1 MMEISDVQEILASI
15 KAEVAKTVVG
25 YEDVVDILLA
35 AMLSGGHVLIEGP
48 VGIGKTTLAK
58 TFAQAIGGTFKRI
71 QMTPDLLP
79 ADVLG
84 VNVFNQADGS
94 WELKRGPVFS
104 NVLLIDELNRASPK
118 VQSAFLEVMQEKQ
131 VSIEGETLFLEL
143 PFMALATQVPNTGTG
158 TYLLTD
164 VQLDRFGFKI
174 DLTYPED
181 DVELRVLRDIDII
194 ESTDVESVV
203 STEMVKSLSER
214 VMEVFVHERVQSYI
228 VSIVLWL
235 RGNPAV
241 MSGPS
246 TRASIWLLK
255 GSRALALVNGRDYVI
270 PDDVKHLAN
279 SILTHRVELT
289 SMARAQETSVIQLVK
304 EALDS
309 VPVPKEKDLSED
321 K

>member
-1 MMEISDVQEILASI
+1 MEISEVQEILASI
-15 KAEVAKTVVG
+15 KAEVAKTVIG
-25 YEDVVDILLA
+25 FEDVTDILLT

-48 VGIGKTTLAK
+48 PGIGKTTLAK
-58 TFAQAIGGTFKRI
+58 TFAQAIGGSFKRI

-84 VNVFNQADGS
+84 VNVYNQGDGS
-94 WELKRGPVFS
+94 WELKRGPVFC

-131 VSIEGETLFLEL
+131 VSIEGETLQLEL
-143 PFMALATQVPNTGTG
+143 PFMALATQVPNTGAG
-158 TYLLTD
+158 TYLLTN
-164 VQLDRFGFKI
+164 VQLDRFGYKL

-181 DVELRVLRDIDII
+181 SVELRVLSEIDRI
-194 ESTDVESVV
+194 ESADVESVV
-203 STEMVKSLSER
+203 STGMLISLSDR
-214 VMEVFVHERVQSYI
+214 ARKVFVHERVQSYI

-235 RGNPAV
+235 RGNPSV

-246 TRASIWLLK
+246 ARGSIWLLK

-279 SILTHRVELT
+279 CILTHRMELT
-289 SMARAQETSVIQLVK
+289 SMARSQEILVNGLIK
-304 EALDS
+304 EAIDR
-309 VPVPKEKDLSED
+309 VPVPKEVKPH
-321 K
+321 

>member
-35 AMLSGGHVLIEGP
+35 AMLSGGPVLIEGP

-84 VNVFNQADGS
+84 VNVYNQADGS
-94 WELKRGPVFS
+94 WELKRGPVFC

-131 VSIEGETLFLEL
+131 VSIEGETLPLEL
-143 PFMALATQVPNTGTG
+143 PFMALATQVPNTGAG

-164 VQLDRFGFKI
+164 VQLDRFGFKLE
-174 DLTYPED
+174 LTYPED
-181 DVELRVLRDIDII
+181 AVELKVLRGIDRI
-194 ESTDVESVV
+194 ESTEVESVV
-203 STEMVKSLSER
+203 TTETVVSLSER
-214 VMEVFVHERVQSYI
+214 VKEVFVHEKVQSYI

-279 SILTHRVELT
+279 STLTHRIELT
-289 SMARAQETSVIQLVK
+289 SMARAQEINVKQLVS
-304 EALDS
+304 EVLDN
-309 VPVPKEKDLSED
+309 VPVPKNYDNIQL
-321 K
+321 

>member
-1 MMEISDVQEILASI
+1 MMEISKVQEILAAI
-15 KAEVAKTVVG
+15 KAEVAKTVIG
-25 YEDVVDILLA
+25 YEDVIDILLT

-48 VGIGKTTLAK
+48 AGIGKTTLAK
-58 TFAQAIGGTFKRI
+58 TFAQAIGGSFKRI

-84 VNVFNQADGS
+84 VNVYNQADGS
-94 WELKRGPVFS
+94 WELKRGPVFC

-131 VSIEGETLFLEL
+131 VSIEGETLSLEL

-164 VQLDRFGFKI
+164 VQLDRFGFKL
-174 DLTYPED
+174 DLTYPGKS
-181 DVELRVLRDIDII
+181 VELKVLSEIDRI
-194 ESTDVESVV
+194 ESADVESVV
-203 STEMVKSLSER
+203 TTETVVSLSER
-214 VMEVFVHERVQSYI
+214 AREVFVHERVQSYI

-255 GSRALALVNGRDYVI
+255 GARALALVNGRDYVI

-279 SILTHRVELT
+279 SVLTHRVELT
-289 SMARAQETSVIQLVK
+289 SMARAQETSVTQLVR
-304 EALDS
+304 EALNS
-309 VPVPKEKDLSED
+309 VPVPTEIKP
-321 K
+321 

>member
-1 MMEISDVQEILASI
+1 MEISEVQEILASI
-15 KAEVAKTVVG
+15 KAEVARTVVG

-48 VGIGKTTLAK
+48 AGIGKTTLAK
-58 TFAQAIGGTFKRI
+58 TFAQAIGGSFKRI

-84 VNVFNQADGS
+84 VNVYNQNTGD

-104 NVLLIDELNRASPK
+104 NVLLVDELNRASPK

-131 VSIEGETLFLEL
+131 ISIEGETLVLSP
-143 PFMALATQVPNTGTG
+143 PFMVLATQVPNTGSG

-164 VQLDRFGFKI
+164 VQLDRFGFKL

-181 DVELRVLRDIDII
+181 SVELQVLSDIDRI
-194 ESTDVESVV
+194 ESNHVEAVV
-203 STEMVKSLSER
+203 SPEMVGSLSER
-214 VMEVFVHERVQSYI
+214 VKQVFVHERVQSYI
-228 VSIVLWL
+228 VGLVLWL

-241 MSGPS
+241 LSGPS
-246 TRASIWLLK
+246 TRASIWLMK
-255 GSRALALVNGRDYVI
+255 GARALALVHGRDYVI

-279 SILTHRVELT
+279 SILVHRIELT
-289 SMARAQETSVIQLVK
+289 SMSRAQEINVKRLVE

-309 VPVPKEKDLSED
+309 VPVPKEVKPQ
-321 K
+321 

>member
-1 MMEISDVQEILASI
+1 MEISKVQEILAAI
-15 KAEVAKTVVG
+15 KAEVAKTVIG
-25 YEDVVDILLA
+25 YDDVIDILLA

-48 VGIGKTTLAK
+48 PGIGKTTLAK
-58 TFAQAIGGTFKRI
+58 TFAQAIGGSFKRI

-84 VNVFNQADGS
+84 VNVYNQADGS
-94 WELKRGPVFS
+94 WGLKRGPVFC

-131 VSIEGETLFLEL
+131 VSIEGETLPLEL

-164 VQLDRFGFKI
+164 VQLDRFGFKL

-181 DVELRVLRDIDII
+181 SVELKVLESIDRI
-194 ESTDVESVV
+194 ESADVESVV
-203 STEMVKSLSER
+203 TTETVVSLSDR
-214 VMEVFVHERVQSYI
+214 AREVFVHDRVQSYI

-255 GSRALALVNGRDYVI
+255 GARALALVNGRDYVI

-289 SMARAQETSVIQLVK
+289 SMARAQEISVLQLVK
-304 EALDS
+304 EALNS
-309 VPVPKEKDLSED
+309 VPVPTEIKPQ
-321 K
+321 

>member
-1 MMEISDVQEILASI
+1 MEISKVQEILASI
-15 KAEVAKTVVG
+15 KAEVAKTVIG
-25 YEDVVDILLA
+25 LEDATDILLA

-48 VGIGKTTLAK
+48 AGIGKTTLAK
-58 TFAQAIGGTFKRI
+58 TFAQAIGGSFKRI

-84 VNVFNQADGS
+84 VNVYNQADGS
-94 WELKRGPVFS
+94 WELKRGPVFC

-131 VSIEGETLFLEL
+131 VSIEGETLGLEL

-164 VQLDRFGFKI
+164 VQLDRFGYKL

-181 DVELRVLRDIDII
+181 SVELRVLSEIDRI
-194 ESTDVESVV
+194 ECADVESVV
-203 STEMVKSLSER
+203 TTGTVVNLSDR
-214 VMEVFVHERVQSYI
+214 AREVFVHERVQSYI

-255 GSRALALVNGRDYVI
+255 GARALALVNGRDYVI

-289 SMARAQETSVIQLVK
+289 SMARAQDIDIVQLVVS
-304 EALDS
+304 ALESIS
-309 VPVPKEKDLSED
+309 VPTSLEP
-321 K
+321 